1 MKPILALMISIV
13 ITDFASAQWI
23 ENVPGA
29 KPGEKVQVES
39 KTPPALDGK
48 AKLTFKSLDVC
59 FDCGS
64 HAAFFTRENGTELVL
79 FFPHPGYWTQTAKS
93 SSKQPVAI
101 QGSSFIE
108 ISPDSKLQTRLL
120 ELLANDIVDG
130 KHDRDTT
137 LTIIRIRD
145 CLLHRAPL
153 AEIVERYDPKTWER
167 RDEDG
172 FK

>member
-1 MKPILALMISIV
+1 MVKTCFLKFALFTCVMQVLAQMCIRDS
-13 ITDFASAQWI
+13 
-23 ENVPGA
+23 
-29 KPGEKVQVES
+29 
-39 KTPPALDGK
+39 
-48 AKLTFKSLDVC
+48 
-59 FDCGS
+59 
-64 HAAFFTRENGTELVL
+64 FTRENGTELVL
-79 FFPHPGYWTQTAKS
+79 FFPHPGYWTQRAKS

-108 ISPDSKLQTRLL
+108 IAPDSKLQTRLL

-130 KHDRDTT
+130 KQDRDTM

-153 AEIVERYDPKTWER
+153 AEIVERYDPKTWQR
-167 RDEDG
+167 RDGDG

>member
-1 MKPILALMISIV
+1 MKPIFTLLIWIV
-13 ITDFASAQWI
+13 ITDFALAQWI
-23 ENVPGA
+23 ENVPDA
-29 KPGEKVQVES
+29 KPGEKVQIES
-39 KTPPALDGK
+39 KIPKALDGNATLK
-48 AKLTFKSLDVC
+48 FKMLDVC
-59 FDCGS
+59 FDGGS
-64 HAAFFTRENGTELVL
+64 HAAFFTRENGAELVL
-79 FFPHPGYWTQTAKS
+79 FFPHPGYWSPTAKS

-108 ISPDSKLQTRLL
+108 IAPDSKLQTRLL

-153 AEIVERYDPKTWER
+153 AEIVERYDPKTWQP
-167 RDEDG
+167 RDGDG
-172 FK
+172 LK

>member
-1 MKPILALMISIV
+1 MKPLLALVISIV
-13 ITDFASAQWI
+13 VTGFASAQWI
-23 ENVPGA
+23 ESIPGA

-39 KTPPALDGK
+39 KTPKALEGDVTLK
-48 AKLTFKSLDVC
+48 FKMLDVS
-59 FDCGS
+59 FDGGS

-79 FFPHPGYWTQTAKS
+79 FFPHPGYWSAAAKS
-93 SSKQPVAI
+93 NAKQPVAI
-101 QGSSFIE
+101 QGSSLIE
-108 ISPDSKLQTRLL
+108 IAPDSKLQTRLL

-137 LTIIRIRD
+137 LTILRIRD

-153 AEIVERYDPKTWER
+153 AEIVERYDPKTWQP
-167 RDEDG
+167 RDGDE